1 MTTDTISTSTDTRRI
16 VGWADL
22 IWLTLVVFGACWV
35 LNALLGHVHREVEV
49 YKFGHE
55 IVELDVER
63 SRLIEEQHRLQA
75 ELEYRRNAVDTAHY
89 ASTVL
94 GMAPVQPS
102 QVHRV
107 VLP

>member
-1 MTTDTISTSTDTRRI
+1 MTPNPASTAGDTRRI
-16 VGWADL
+16 TGWNDF
-22 IWLTLVVFGACWV
+22 IWLGLVAFGASWV
-35 LNALLGHVHREVEV
+35 LSALLGHVHREVEV
-49 YKFGHE
+49 FKFGHE
-55 IVELDVER
+55 LVALDVER

-107 VLP
+107 VQP

>member
-1 MTTDTISTSTDTRRI
+1 MTPNPSSTQVDTRRI
-16 VGWADL
+16 TGWNDL
-22 IWLTLVVFGACWV
+22 IWLAVVVFGASWV
-35 LNALLGHVHREVEV
+35 LSALLGHVHREVEV
-49 YKFGHE
+49 FKFGHE
-55 IVELDVER
+55 LVELDVER
-63 SRLIEEQHRLQA
+63 ARLIEEQHRLQA